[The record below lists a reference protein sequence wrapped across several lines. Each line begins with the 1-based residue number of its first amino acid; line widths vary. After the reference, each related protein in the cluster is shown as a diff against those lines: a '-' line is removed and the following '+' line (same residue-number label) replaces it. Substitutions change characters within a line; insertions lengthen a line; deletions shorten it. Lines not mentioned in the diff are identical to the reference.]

1 MRNNLITRKMKY
13 YNLIII
19 LLMMFSCTNREVVL
33 DNGVSIKYFKN
44 GIGDVVEND
53 EFIMLNIQYFDYE
66 GNEEFNS
73 QEPIVQLKDSLWEN
87 IPFLNVISNL
97 KVGDSVF
104 FQLSLDQF
112 FGYIPGA
119 NYPDSLGS
127 ELMSFYT
134 GVQDIM
140 TKEEFENYQREQFEK
155 MKMNDDQ
162 QLSIDLELIDNYL
175 KENNINAIKTESG
188 LRYVVEKDGEGR
200 NAAPGDNVSVHYTGM
215 LLSGEV
221 FDSSLNRGEPL
232 SFTLGQ
238 GMVIKGWDE
247 GITYFNKN
255 AKGTIY
261 IPSSLGYGSRGAGG
275 AIPPNAILVFEIEL
289 VDFN

>member
-19 LLMMFSCTNREVVL
+19 LLIMFSCTNKEVVL

-44 GIGDVVEND
+44 GIGDVVKND

-175 KENNINAIKTESG
+175 KENNINAAKTESG
-188 LRYVVEKDGEGR
+188 LRYVVEKKGEGR
-200 NAAPGDNVSVHYTGM
+200 LAAPGDNVSVHYTGM
-215 LLSGEV
+215 LLNGEV

-247 GITYFNKN
+247 GITYFNKG
-255 AKGTIY
+255 AKGIIY
-261 IPSSLGYGSRGAGG
+261 IPSGLGYGSRGAGG
-275 AIPPNAILVFEIEL
+275 TIPPNAILVFEIEL

>member
-1 MRNNLITRKMKY
+1 MLV
-13 YNLIII
+13 
-19 LLMMFSCTNREVVL
+19 SCTNKETLL
-33 DNGVSIKYFKN
+33 DNGVSIKYLKN
-44 GIGDVVEND
+44 GNGEVVEND

-66 GNEEFNS
+66 GNEAFSSE
-73 QEPIVQLKDSLWEN
+73 EPIVQLKDSLWEN

-97 KVGDSVF
+97 KEGDSVF

-162 QLSIDLELIDNYL
+162 QLSIDLESIDNYL
-175 KENNINAIKTESG
+175 KENNINAAKTESG
-188 LRYVVEKDGEGR
+188 LRYVVEKKGEGR
-200 NAAPGDNVSVHYTGM
+200 LAAPGDNVSVHYTGM
-215 LLSGEV
+215 LLNGEV
-221 FDSSLNRGEPL
+221 FDSSINRGEPL

-247 GITYFNKN
+247 GITYFNKG

-261 IPSSLGYGSRGAGG
+261 IPSGLGYGSRGAGG
-275 AIPPNAILVFEIEL
+275 TIPPNAILVFEVEL

>member
-1 MRNNLITRKMKY
+1 M
-13 YNLIII
+13 
-19 LLMMFSCTNREVVL
+19 
-33 DNGVSIKYFKN
+33 
-44 GIGDVVEND
+44 
-53 EFIMLNIQYFDYE
+53 
-66 GNEEFNS
+66 
-73 QEPIVQLKDSLWEN
+73 
-87 IPFLNVISNL
+87 
-97 KVGDSVF
+97 F

-221 FDSSLNRGEPL
+221 FDSSQTEVNHYHLLWAKAWLLRVGTKVL
-232 SFTLGQ
+232 LIL
-238 GMVIKGWDE
+238 IKMLKE
-247 GITYFNKN
+247 QSIFQV
-255 AKGTIY
+255 A
-261 IPSSLGYGSRGAGG
+261 
-275 AIPPNAILVFEIEL
+275 
-289 VDFN
+289 